1 MKNKK
6 NKTNKVSRFALGV
19 MCLAII
25 GVFGSGA
32 VLDIIESVNLKS
44 QLKAAKSELNE
55 LNDGKE
61 ALVVEKQKLTDPA
74 YVENYARGTH
84 LLSKDDEQVF
94 VLPKGK

>member
-1 MKNKK
+1 MKNNK
-6 NKTNKVSRFALGV
+6 NKSNKVSRFALGIL
-19 MCLAII
+19 CLAII

-32 VLDIIESVNLKS
+32 MMDVMESFNLKS
-44 QLKAAKSELNE
+44 QLKAAKGE
-55 LNDGKE
+55 LNDLNQGKE
-61 ALVVEKQKLTDPA
+61 ALVLEKQKLTDPA